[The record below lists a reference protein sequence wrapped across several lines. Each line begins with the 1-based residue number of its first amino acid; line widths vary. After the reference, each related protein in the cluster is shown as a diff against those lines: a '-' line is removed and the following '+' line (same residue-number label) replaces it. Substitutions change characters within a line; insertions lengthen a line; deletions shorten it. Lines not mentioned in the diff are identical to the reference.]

1 MTKITIN
8 TQNDTNTPRT
18 KNWLKC
24 PKYAPR
30 PQNYQNTLGVI
41 KMNHQKKKK
50 KKKKTLQSLNDKKT
64 PQTIVLLLL
73 SSGLNYEDV

>member
-1 MTKITIN
+1 MTKITLN

-18 KNWLKC
+18 KNWPKC

-50 KKKKTLQSLNDKKT
+50 TLQSLNDKKPPNHSIT
-64 PQTIVLLLL
+64 TII
-73 SSGLNYEDV
+73 

>member
-1 MTKITIN
+1 MTKITLN

-18 KNWLKC
+18 KNWPKC

-41 KMNHQKKKK
+41 KMNPKEI
-50 KKKKTLQSLNDKKT
+50 
-64 PQTIVLLLL
+64 PTIIKW
-73 SSGLNYEDV
+73 